1 MGGKYASQY
10 CKNLVGRFFCM
21 ETFPPCYS
29 SSQYAVYPCRK
40 TCDVLESY
48 CHQYTPVDCPRDGH
62 YMNAT
67 EVGTGT
73 HYNSNN
79 ELQSCFQLDQIVM
92 SYPNRILF
100 IIP

>member
-48 CHQYTPVDCPRDGH
+48 CHQYTPVDCPRDGP

-67 EVGTGT
+67 EVRKL
-73 HYNSNN
+73 
-79 ELQSCFQLDQIVM
+79 ELITIVIM
-92 SYPNRILF
+92 NCKAVFNWIKL
-100 IIP
+100 